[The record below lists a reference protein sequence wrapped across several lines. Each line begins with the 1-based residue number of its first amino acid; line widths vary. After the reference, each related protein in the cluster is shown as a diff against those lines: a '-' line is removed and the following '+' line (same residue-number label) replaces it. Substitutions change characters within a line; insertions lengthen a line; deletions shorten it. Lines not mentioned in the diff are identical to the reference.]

1 MLEDD
6 VKNLARMNGTAAAVS
21 MKSVGDIDASQEDI
35 CDDELD
41 IILNR
46 SSFVKAVGGVA
57 SEAAEGLVSD
67 VPREGKMYDVVSA
80 ADNAPSLQ
88 GLF

>member
-1 MLEDD
+1 M
-6 VKNLARMNGTAAAVS
+6 KNLARMNGAAAAAS
-21 MKSVGDIDASQEDI
+21 MKSGGDTEALQGDISDA
-35 CDDELD
+35 ELD

-46 SSFVKAVGGVA
+46 ASFVRAVPGDGAETMEVLVA
-57 SEAAEGLVSD
+57 DA
-67 VPREGKMYDVVSA
+67 PREGKMYDVVSA